1 MKLIFFQKKKI
12 SILIL
17 LFNVFIKR
25 GFFHFLYEVLDLI
38 FIDLKYNSKTY
49 ARKNDGIDNYVP
61 YYTGFFVKILRIL
74 KNKINFK
81 NSYFIDLGSG
91 KGRILLKSSEY
102 NFFKVIG
109 VEKNKNFYTECKNV
123 LVKNNLTKKVN
134 LINKDF
140 LKFKYKFLSKKNI
153 VFFWYNP
160 SNKTYL
166 IKAIK
171 SYKKKYKKNNVYLII
186 IPSSSVPNLP
196 FIKKIKILNNFS
208 NDKSRNLALIK
219 ILN

>member
-1 MKLIFFQKKKI
+1 MKLIF
-12 SILIL
+12 
-17 LFNVFIKR
+17 NVLIKR
-25 GFFHFLYEVLDLI
+25 GFFHFLYEILDLI
-38 FIDLKYNSKTY
+38 FIDLRYKSKTY

-61 YYTGFFVKILRIL
+61 YYTSPLVKILRIL

-81 NSYFIDLGSG
+81 NTYFVDLGSG

-102 NFFKVIG
+102 NFFRVIG

-140 LKFKYKFLSKKNI
+140 FKFKYKFLPKKNI
-153 VFFWYNP
+153 IFFWYNP
-160 SNKTYL
+160 LNKTYL
-166 IKAIK
+166 TKVIKL
-171 SYKKKYKKNNVYLII
+171 YKKKYKKNNIYFII

-196 FIKKIKILNNFS
+196 FIKKIKIIKNFS
-208 NDKSRNLALIK
+208 NDKSRNSALIK
-219 ILN
+219 IFN